1 MIVLL
6 ILVFD
11 WMLVICKKELS
22 VKNVTVLST
31 DLRRILLTVEKDS
44 SIKNRNG
51 LIKGAVRWHKDAL
64 GSEDSINWWF
74 G

>member
-11 WMLVICKKELS
+11 CMLVICKKELS

-31 DLRRILLTVEKDS
+31 DLRRILLTVEKDPIYKKQKWVNKRS
-44 SIKNRNG
+44 S
-51 LIKGAVRWHKDAL
+51 
-64 GSEDSINWWF
+64 
-74 G
+74 